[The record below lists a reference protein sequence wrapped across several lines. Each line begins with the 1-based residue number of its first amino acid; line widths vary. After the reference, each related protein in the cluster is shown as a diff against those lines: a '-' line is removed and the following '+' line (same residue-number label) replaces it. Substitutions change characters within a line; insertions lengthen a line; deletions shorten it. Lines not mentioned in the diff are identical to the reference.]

1 MKYRRLTE
9 EELTHLEKEFI
20 DFLVSNTITA
30 DDWLKI
36 KETKPEETRQLID
49 VFSDIVLEKVY
60 SKMVL
65 LEKREPK
72 NLLFFKFTDQLIETL
87 GISVEGDNSFTFTD
101 ADAMQNFMKGED
113 INVKVS
119 GFRTTKVI
127 AKDAKPNEVH
137 QLISSGCVLGNESLY
152 KTLDRIIE

>member
-30 DDWLKI
+30 DDWVKI
-36 KETKPEETRQLID
+36 KSDKPEETEELIEM
-49 VFSDIVLEKVY
+49 FSDIVLEKVY

-87 GISVEGDNSFTFTD
+87 GISVEGDNSFEFTD
-101 ADAMQNFMKGED
+101 IDAINGILKGD
-113 INVKVS
+113 DLKVKIT
-119 GFRTTKVI
+119 GFRTTKVMS
-127 AKDAKPNEVH
+127 KDAKPNEVH
-137 QLISSGCVLGNESLY
+137 QLISSGCVIGNGELY
-152 KTLDRIIE
+152 KTLDQIIE

>member
-9 EELTHLEKEFI
+9 EELSHLEKEFV

-30 DDWLKI
+30 GDWVNI
-36 KETKPEETRQLID
+36 KENKPDETERLIEM
-49 VFSDIVLEKVY
+49 FSDIVLEKVY

-87 GISVEGDNSFTFTD
+87 GISVEEGHSFEFTD
-101 ADAMQNFMKGED
+101 KESMSRFMKGED
-113 INVKVS
+113 QKVKIT

-127 AKDAKPNEVH
+127 AKDHKSLEVH
-137 QLISSGCVLGNESLY
+137 QLISSGCVLGNAELF
-152 KTLDRIIE
+152 KTLDNIIE